1 MKTWIKSTLA
11 AGLAIAVL
19 GAGVTTTQP
28 AFADGHAKAGK
39 MMHDAKKKMNDA
51 MAKMKGPKV
60 VKVRRLSMRA
70 ISKANKNMKAAA
82 KKGNTRG
89 VVRASLQIIR
99 HANALPRM
107 FPKGTGRGKLSPA
120 VTRST
125 PAIWKNWGK
134 LIQANNAMRNAATRV
149 AIAANAGNKK
159 AGLKGIGKTCG
170 GCHKP
175 FRGKKVSMKK

>member
-1 MKTWIKSTLA
+1 
-11 AGLAIAVL
+11 
-19 GAGVTTTQP
+19 
-28 AFADGHAKAGK
+28 
-39 MMHDAKKKMNDA
+39 MMHDKMKAA
-51 MAKMKGPKV
+51 MDKMKGPKV
-60 VKVRRLSMRA
+60 VKQRRLSMRA
-70 ISKANKNMKAAA
+70 ISKANKAMKAAA

-107 FPKGTGRGKLSPA
+107 FPRGTGRGKLSPA

-125 PAIWKNWGK
+125 PAIWKQWGK
-134 LIQANNAMRNAATRV
+134 FIAANNAMRNAATQV
-149 AIAANAGNKK
+149 AIAANAGNKT

-175 FRGKKVSMKK
+175 FRGKKVNMKK